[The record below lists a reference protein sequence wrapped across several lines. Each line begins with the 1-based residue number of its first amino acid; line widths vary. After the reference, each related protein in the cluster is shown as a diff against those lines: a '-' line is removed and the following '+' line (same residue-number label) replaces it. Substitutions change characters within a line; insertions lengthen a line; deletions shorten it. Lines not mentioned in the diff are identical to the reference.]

1 MDDEPSILAA
11 CRDIFSTKDNNQYK
25 VVVACSGNQALD
37 ILEDERSDIA
47 LIDLKMPGLSGE
59 DLIKIVKK
67 KYPKISIIVM
77 TGYATINTV
86 VETMKLG
93 IKDFIPKPF
102 TTDELFNKVEDI
114 VNILST
120 EDRE

>member
-1 MDDEPSILAA
+1 ML
-11 CRDIFSTKDNNQYK
+11 
-25 VVVACSGNQALD
+25 L
-37 ILEDERSDIA
+37 L
-47 LIDLKMPGLSGE
+47 
-59 DLIKIVKK
+59 
-67 KYPKISIIVM
+67 M
-77 TGYATINTV
+77 TGYATINTA

-102 TTDELFNKVEDI
+102 TTNELFNKVENV